1 MEKEKDLIMEIVEVN
16 RIYKEG
22 SNKEVIFHKEI
33 SRLNNNNNNNNK
45 MDKVLN
51 RYYKDRHKAIR
62 IIHMQ
67 MDKVKVI

>member
-1 MEKEKDLIMEIVEVN
+1 MEKEKDLIMEIVEVT

-33 SRLNNNNNNNNK
+33 SRLNNNNNNNK

-51 RYYKDRHKAIR
+51 QYY
-62 IIHMQ
+62 
-67 MDKVKVI
+67 

>member
-33 SRLNNNNNNNNK
+33 SKLNNNNNNNK

-62 IIHMQ
+62 ITHMQ
-67 MDKVKVI
+67 MDKVKAI

>member
-33 SRLNNNNNNNNK
+33 SRLNNNNNNNK

-51 RYYKDRHKAIR
+51 QYYQDRHKAIR
-62 IIHMQ
+62 ITHMQ
-67 MDKVKVI
+67 TDKVKAI